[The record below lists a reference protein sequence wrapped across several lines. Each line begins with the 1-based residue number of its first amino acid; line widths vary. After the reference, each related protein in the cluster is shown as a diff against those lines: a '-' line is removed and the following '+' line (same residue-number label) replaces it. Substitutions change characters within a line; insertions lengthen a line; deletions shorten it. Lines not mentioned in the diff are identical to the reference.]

1 MGSLLTGF
9 TQEEK
14 RLKMY
19 EIDLNKWFY
28 KEEHLKKLQEKWNK
42 KWADRVSWD
51 ENCKNLEQELREV
64 GDDEDN

>member
-1 MGSLLTGF
+1 MGIYTIG
-9 TQEEK
+9 
-14 RLKMY
+14 RLSVADKIY

-42 KWADRVSWD
+42 KWAEKRDWAVH
-51 ENCKNLEQELREV
+51 CKTFEQELREV

>member
-1 MGSLLTGF
+1 
-9 TQEEK
+9 
-14 RLKMY
+14 MY

-42 KWADRVSWD
+42 KWAERVSWD

-64 GDDEDN
+64 EDDE